1 MGGRG
6 RRGGRGGRFRRAVL
20 GLLVLLAPLAAGPA
34 RAQAD
39 DGAVARG
46 AYLFRAAGGCSCHTD
61 VKGGGPFLAGGR
73 ALKTPFGVF
82 YSPNITPDPETGIG
96 GWSLA
101 DFRRA
106 MREGVAPD
114 GSHYF
119 PAFPYPA
126 FTGITDADLADLKAY
141 LDSVAPVRRENRPHE
156 LAAPFGWRF
165 LVAAWKW
172 LYFTPGPFRPDPA
185 RDARWNRGA
194 YLVTALAHCGE
205 CHSPR
210 DALGGIDRDRWLAG
224 NRAGPEGETAPNITP
239 DVETG
244 IGDWSAAD
252 IATLLKTGL
261 KPDFDDVQGVMAEAI
276 AQGYRHLRDDDLAA
290 IAAYL
295 ASLPPIR
302 NDVRPPGARTT
313 SAFD

>member
-1 MGGRG
+1 MGAW
-6 RRGGRGGRFRRAVL
+6 RRAAFL
-20 GLLVLLAPLAAGPA
+20 GLAGLLAIAGAGQA
-34 RAQAD
+34 RAQAAD
-39 DGAVARG
+39 AIARCE
-46 AYLFRAAGGCSCHTD
+46 YLFHAAGGCSCHTD
-61 VKGGGPFLAGGR
+61 VKHGGAFLAGGR
-73 ALKTPFGVF
+73 PLKTPFGVF

-96 GWSLA
+96 RWSFA

-126 FTGITDADLADLKAY
+126 FTGISDADLADLKAY
-141 LDSVAPVRRENRPHE
+141 LDSVAPVSRENHPHE

-172 LYFTPGPFRPDPA
+172 LYFKPGPFRPDPE
-185 RDARWNRGA
+185 RGARWNRGA
-194 YLVTALAHCGE
+194 YLATALAHCGE

-224 NRAGPEGETAPNITP
+224 TRQGPEGAIAPNITP
-239 DVETG
+239 DAETG
-244 IGDWSAAD
+244 IGDWSPGD
-252 IATLLKTGL
+252 LATLLKTGL
-261 KPDFDDVQGVMAEAI
+261 KPDFDDVQGPMAEAI
-276 AQGYRHLRDDDLAA
+276 AQGYRYLRDDD
-290 IAAYL
+290 IAALAEYL

-302 NDVRPPGARTT
+302 NDVRPPGAA